1 MVDGRGWLDGEL
13 RKIGAGLD
21 RMKLGTR
28 HALREGACLVFF
40 WCWGGWLRGQ
50 IGKVAARADWEGG
63 CAGRLGGWLRGRREN
78 VSVLF
83 SCSGFGMQETLRILR
98 IRSRS
103 RTERQLI
110 RLRLKAA
117 LGLRTISTNFCIFIN
132 FMLY

>member
-13 RKIGAGLD
+13 RKNGVGLD

-40 WCWGGWLRGQ
+40 LVRGR
-50 IGKVAARADWEGG
+50 VAVRADWEGG
-63 CAGRLGGWLRGRREN
+63 CADSEGEWLRGRREN

-98 IRSRS
+98 LRSRS
-103 RTERQLI
+103 RTERQFI
-110 RLRLKAA
+110 RLRLKTAS
-117 LGLRTISTNFCIFIN
+117 GLAPPVCVAEC
-132 FMLY
+132 

>member
-40 WCWGGWLRGQ
+40 WCWGGWLRG
-50 IGKVAARADWEGG
+50 
-63 CAGRLGGWLRGRREN
+63 RREN

-110 RLRLKAA
+110 RLRLKTAS
-117 LGLRTISTNFCIFIN
+117 GLAPPVCVAEC
-132 FMLY
+132 